1 MMTGL
6 TLLLCIVAGYLLGSI
21 PTGFWVG
28 RVWGHID
35 IREHGSGSMG
45 ATNILR
51 TLGKIPA
58 LLVLGGDVLKGF
70 LAVGLAS
77 IIVMAMGLAT
87 LFAIMVEQASILDTH
102 GRWLLIDI
110 DWLVLITALSAIVGH
125 SRPIWLKFRGGKSV
139 AVSLGILVAMAW
151 PVAGIAGGIW
161 LLTLGLTQI
170 VSLSSMV
177 AAASLPVLMFSLDQ
191 PMAYRLFGLAGG
203 IYVLFTHRRNLE
215 RLLEGT
221 EPRIGQKLASD
232 STPATEA
239 VPAVSPEDVGDKST
253 GAPEPT

>member
-58 LLVLGGDVLKGF
+58 LLVLGGDVLKGS
-70 LAVGLAS
+70 LAVS
-77 IIVMAMGLAT
+77 LAT
-87 LFAIMVEQASILDTH
+87 FLGSGGDWILI
-102 GRWLLIDI
+102 GI

-191 PMAYRLFGLAGG
+191 PMAYRLFGLTGG

-239 VPAVSPEDVGDKST
+239 VPGVSPEGLEDEPT
-253 GAPEPT
+253 GSPEPT

>member
-58 LLVLGGDVLKGF
+58 LLVLGGDVLKGS
-70 LAVGLAS
+70 LAVQLAS
-77 IIVMAMGLAT
+77 ILA
-87 LFAIMVEQASILDTH
+87 SGGDWILI
-102 GRWLLIDI
+102 GI

-125 SRPIWLKFRGGKSV
+125 SRPIWLKFWGGKSV

-151 PVAGIAGGIW
+151 PVAGITGGIW

-177 AAASLPVLMFSLDQ
+177 AAASLPVFMFSLDQ
-191 PMAYRLFGLAGG
+191 PLGYRLFGLAGG

-215 RLLEGT
+215 RLWEGT
-221 EPRIGQKLASD
+221 EPQIGQKLASD
-232 STPATEA
+232 PTPATEA
-239 VPAVSPEDVGDKST
+239 VSAVSPEDLADKPT
-253 GAPEPT
+253 GSPEPT

>member
-1 MMTGL
+1 MGITMMTGL

-58 LLVLGGDVLKGF
+58 LLVLGGDVLKGS
-70 LAVGLAS
+70 LAVS
-77 IIVMAMGLAT
+77 LAT
-87 LFAIMVEQASILDTH
+87 ILATRGD
-102 GRWLLIDI
+102 WILIGI

-125 SRPIWLKFRGGKSV
+125 SRPIWLQFRGGKSV

-161 LLTLGLTQI
+161 LLTLGLSQI

-177 AAASLPVLMFSLDQ
+177 AAASLPVLMVNFDQ
-191 PMAYRLFGLAGG
+191 PMGYRLFGLAGG
-203 IYVLFTHRRNLE
+203 VYVLFTHRRNLE
-215 RLLEGT
+215 RLWEGT
-221 EPRIGQKLASD
+221 EPQMGQKIALDPNPVS
-232 STPATEA
+232 EA
-239 VPAVSPEDVGDKST
+239 VAAVSPQDLGD
-253 GAPEPT
+253 EPTGSPQPTETHVEGT

>member
-1 MMTGL
+1 M
-6 TLLLCIVAGYLLGSI
+6 LCIVAGYLLGSI

-58 LLVLGGDVLKGF
+58 LLVLGGDVLKGS
-70 LAVGLAS
+70 LAVGLATL
-77 IIVMAMGLAT
+77 LAT
-87 LFAIMVEQASILDTH
+87 MVGQASILDTH
-102 GRWLLIDI
+102 GKWLLIDI

-232 STPATEA
+232 STPATKA
-239 VPAVSPEDVGDKST
+239 VPGVSPEGLEDEPT
-253 GAPEPT
+253 GSPEPT